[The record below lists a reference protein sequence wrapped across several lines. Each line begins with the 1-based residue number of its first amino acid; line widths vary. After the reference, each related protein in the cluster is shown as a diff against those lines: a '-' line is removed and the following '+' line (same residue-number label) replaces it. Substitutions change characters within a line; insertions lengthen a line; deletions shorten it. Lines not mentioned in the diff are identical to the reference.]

1 MRAWIKA
8 CAALLCVL
16 LLGACKGGDK
26 VRYFSYLDE
35 PIELALSG
43 KLDGT
48 PFTATLR
55 SEGRTTAA
63 GDLTQSNTDFTL
75 TYLSPPA
82 LAGVRVEYDA
92 DTNQTRISF
101 GELHAQGEVYAALGT
116 PAALLL
122 GESPVTSARREK
134 NGSIYFETMDGAHR
148 TLDKSGRP
156 TQLTWS
162 GEGRTIEVRVEEW
175 TDEKGKNR

>member
-8 CAALLCVL
+8 CAVLLCVL

-35 PIELALSG
+35 GASMSLSG

-55 SEGRTTAA
+55 SEGRRAEK
-63 GDLTQSNTDFTL
+63 GDLTQTGASFTL

-82 LAGVRVEYDA
+82 LAGVRVQYDA
-92 DTNQTRISF
+92 DTNQTKLSF

-162 GEGRTIEVRVEEW
+162 GEGRTIEVRVEE
-175 TDEKGKNR
+175 

>member
-48 PFTATLR
+48 PFIATLH
-55 SEGRTTAA
+55 SKGRATAQ

-116 PAALLL
+116 PATLLL
-122 GESPVTSARREK
+122 CESPVTSARREK
-134 NGSIYFETMDGAHR
+134 NGSIYFETMDGATR
-148 TLDKSGRP
+148 VIDQNGRP
-156 TQLTWS
+156 MQLVWS
-162 GEGRTIEVRVEEW
+162 GEGRSIEVSVE
-175 TDEKGKNR
+175 